1 VKEVFMPVR
10 TILLF
15 VVAGAI
21 ALFAAANWGAFTAPT
36 TLRFG
41 FGTVDAP
48 LGLIMLGLTAL
59 LAFVFLVFIIYLQ
72 TTVLLEGRRHARELQ
87 AQRDLADQ
95 AEASRYNQLR
105 QFLETALDTNA
116 QQTDRAR
123 AEILGKLDQL
133 DRELRSAIEQS
144 GNTLSAYIGE
154 VEDLVQRKLG
164 GQQPVKRS

>member
-1 VKEVFMPVR
+1 MPLR
-10 TILLF
+10 TILLI

-36 TLRFG
+36 TLHFG
-41 FGTVDAP
+41 FATVDAP
-48 LGLIMLGLTAL
+48 LGLIMLVLTAL

-72 TTVLLEGRRHARELQ
+72 TSVLLEGRRHARELQ
-87 AQRDLADQ
+87 AQRELAEQ

-105 QFLETALDTNA
+105 QFLEAAIDKHA
-116 QQTDRAR
+116 EQTDRMR
-123 AEILGKLDQL
+123 AEVLEKLHQL

-154 VEDLVQRKLG
+154 VEDLVQRRLG
-164 GQQPVKRS
+164 GQEPVKPS